1 MRSLFLVLIY
11 IFYRLWAQV
20 HCAASKFRMAE
31 HAVPDNSM
39 RAVSHVPKFD
49 GTNHREWNYEID
61 LCFQNLDIA
70 DVVLGLELC
79 PDEVNSH
86 RNIFFYFSQT
96 TLIPE
101 HMVAHRSHMHLS
113 CMLLSCKC
121 GPISHVRA
129 TTAYI
134 AHAI

>member
-1 MRSLFLVLIY
+1 
-11 IFYRLWAQV
+11 V
-20 HCAASKFRMAE
+20 HPNFRMAE

-79 PDEVNSH
+79 PDEVK
-86 RNIFFYFSQT
+86 I
-96 TLIPE
+96 
-101 HMVAHRSHMHLS
+101 
-113 CMLLSCKC
+113 
-121 GPISHVRA
+121 
-129 TTAYI
+129 
-134 AHAI
+134 

>member
-1 MRSLFLVLIY
+1 
-11 IFYRLWAQV
+11 
-20 HCAASKFRMAE
+20 MAE

-79 PDEVNSH
+79 PDED
-86 RNIFFYFSQT
+86 YDDD
-96 TLIPE
+96 
-101 HMVAHRSHMHLS
+101 
-113 CMLLSCKC
+113 
-121 GPISHVRA
+121 GD
-129 TTAYI
+129 I
-134 AHAI
+134 ANETEIRQ

>member
-1 MRSLFLVLIY
+1 
-11 IFYRLWAQV
+11 
-20 HCAASKFRMAE
+20 MAE

-86 RNIFFYFSQT
+86 RNIFFYFFISRRQPSFQST
-96 TLIPE
+96 WLLIV
-101 HMVAHRSHMHLS
+101 HI
-113 CMLLSCKC
+113 C
-121 GPISHVRA
+121 I
-129 TTAYI
+129 
-134 AHAI
+134 